1 MLLLLSC
8 CCCCSCCCCQVVE
21 ISSEADGTG
30 GAESASM
37 MLNEVL
43 SQKVLDVDLLI
54 NHILNP
60 MAALLSRGQQL
71 A

>member
-1 MLLLLSC
+1 
-8 CCCCSCCCCQVVE
+8 
-21 ISSEADGTG
+21 
-30 GAESASM
+30 M